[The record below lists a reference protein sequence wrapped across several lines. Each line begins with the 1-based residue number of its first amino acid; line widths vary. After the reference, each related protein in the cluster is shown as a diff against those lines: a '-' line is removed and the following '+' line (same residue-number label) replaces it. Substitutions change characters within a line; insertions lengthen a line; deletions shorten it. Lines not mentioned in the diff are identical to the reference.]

1 MAVHEFVDAGVRNAF
16 ARPPVVDADGIERIL
31 RRANRRLG
39 RNLGR
44 IEWVGSPAAYIRR
57 SAELMLDGWTV
68 DDESPLTPPERFWSR
83 VDARTVRRLDLLVTF
98 ERHFWA
104 SERAAHSTA
113 RLSRSRRLP
122 VYLNAIEAPDLAADA
137 ADSALE
143 ADATAA
149 VRPARREHGFA
160 ADKYWK
166 SSDPH
171 WVQSQAK
178 ANLPFLT
185 EVARAFGEG
194 LFASALLRRGTAAR
208 TILIGRPRLR
218 LGRSGTLHAADSPAV
233 VWLDGSERWY
243 WNGIAVPEAIVAARH
258 RAHWPDRRA
267 GREPGSLRRVLARAH
282 RLGALP
288 PDGECGAS
296 RSGRLRQAL
305 GDHDP
310 PRRRAHPPRRGRQ
323 RNRRT
328 GRQLPPLL
336 PPSPA
341 SITTARE
348 AVAWTFGF
356 ETADDYILAAAS

>member
-1 MAVHEFVDAGVRNAF
+1 MAVHELVELGVRNAF
-16 ARPPVVDADGIERIL
+16 ARRPVVDADGIERVL

-39 RNLGR
+39 RSLGR
-44 IEWVGSPAAYIRR
+44 IEWVGSLEAYIRR

-68 DDESPLTPPERFWSR
+68 DDEGPLSPPERFWSR
-83 VDARTVRRLDLLVTF
+83 VDGRTVRRLDLLVAF

-113 RLSRSRRLP
+113 RLSRSKRLP

-143 ADATAA
+143 AEATAA

-171 WVQSQAK
+171 WVQARAK

-185 EVARAFGEG
+185 EVARAFGAG
-194 LFASALLRRGTAAR
+194 LFAAALLRRGTAAR

-218 LGRSGTLHAADSPAV
+218 LGRSGTLHAADEPAV
-233 VWLDGSERWY
+233 VWPDGSERWY
-243 WNGIAVPEAIVAARH
+243 WNGITVPEAIVEARH
-258 RAHWPDRRA
+258 ELTAPLVARV
-267 GREPGSLRRVLARAH
+267 ENQELRRVLLERIGWERFLETANAELRAQDDFGKLWTTTI
-282 RLGALP
+282 RLDGERTHLVEVVNATAE
-288 PDGECGAS
+288 PDGS
-296 RSGRLRQAL
+296 YRRYFLRV
-305 GDHDP
+305 P
-310 PRRRAHPPRRGRQ
+310 PG
-323 RNRRT
+323 
-328 GRQLPPLL
+328 
-336 PPSPA
+336 
-341 SITTARE
+341 IDTARE

-356 ETADDYILAAAS
+356 ETADDYIVAAAS